1 MEHSQEYLQDL
12 HNRTNKPRPQWWIDK
27 ITKAHENAIRTNND
41 DKQIIYMNLKETIK
55 QLKTK

>member
-41 DKQIIYMNLKETIK
+41 DKQII
-55 QLKTK
+55 